1 MTSTTSH
8 DDFARRYFFGQRVY
22 GDDFTLPQIREWYRQ
37 EETGYYDLKKRD
49 GVYAYGYFAL
59 NRLHGFSALEGRF
72 FDCCVAL
79 GCARGDD
86 VAPLATQVRQF
97 IAIEPAEQWW
107 SDAIGGKPASFIK
120 PAISG
125 DIALDDGAA
134 DLATCLG
141 VLHHIPNAGH
151 VLAEIARVLR
161 PGGIFLMREPILT
174 MGDWRRPRRGLTQ
187 NERGFPLAWLD
198 RRIAVLG
205 FRVVRR
211 RLCMFPLAKR
221 LGRVLASGA
230 VYNNRALTRADAL
243 ISRAFAWN
251 LHYHRD
257 TLFKKVAP
265 GSVFYVLEKQ

>member
-1 MTSTTSH
+1 MTSRWH
-8 DDFARRYFFGQRVY
+8 
-22 GDDFTLPQIREWYRQ
+22 
-37 EETGYYDLKKRD
+37 TG
-49 GVYAYGYFAL
+49 
-59 NRLHGFSALEGRF
+59 
-72 FDCCVAL
+72 
-79 GCARGDD
+79 
-86 VAPLATQVRQF
+86 T
-97 IAIEPAEQWW
+97 
-107 SDAIGGKPASFIK
+107 
-120 PAISG
+120 
-125 DIALDDGAA
+125 A

-198 RRIAVLG
+198 ARSRSG
-205 FRVVRR
+205 FRVVAAAA
-211 RLCMFPLAKR
+211 LHVPADQNGSAACC
-221 LGRVLASGA
+221 VSGP
-230 VYNNRALTRADAL
+230 VYNNKALTFADGL

-257 TLFKKVAP
+257 TMFKKVAP

>member
-1 MTSTTSH
+1 MASTTSH
-8 DDFARRYFFGQRVY
+8 DDFERRYFSGERVY
-22 GDDFTLPQIREWYRQ
+22 GDDFTPAQIEEWYQR
-37 EETGYYDLKKRD
+37 EETGYYDLKQGD
-49 GVYAYGYFAL
+49 GAYRYGYHAL
-59 NRLHGFSALEGRF
+59 NRLHGFSALRGRT

-97 IAIEPAEQWW
+97 IAIEPAERWW
-107 SDAIGGKPASFIK
+107 SETIGPTPASFIK
-120 PAISG
+120 PAITG
-125 DIALDDGAA
+125 DIPLATGGA

-151 VLAEIARVLR
+151 VLAEVARVLR
-161 PGGIFLMREPILT
+161 PGGTFVMREPILT

-198 RRIAVLG
+198 RKIALLG

-211 RLCMFPLAKR
+211 RLCMFPLTRR
-221 LGRVLASGA
+221 LSRILRSGA
-230 VYNNRALTRADAL
+230 VYNSTMLTFADGL
-243 ISRAFAWN
+243 LSRAFAWN

-257 TLFKKVAP
+257 SLFKKVAP
-265 GSVFYVLEKQ
+265 GAVFYVLEKQ